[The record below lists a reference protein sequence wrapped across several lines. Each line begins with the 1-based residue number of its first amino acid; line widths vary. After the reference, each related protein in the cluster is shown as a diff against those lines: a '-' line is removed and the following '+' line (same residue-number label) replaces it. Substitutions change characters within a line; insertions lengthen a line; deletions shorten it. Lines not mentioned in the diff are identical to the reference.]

1 METRKAKSMSGKVK
15 IMIKIK
21 KASIRTYSN
30 LQTNPS
36 CFRNGPIPITNNG
49 YGIQLVKKIQVRV
62 SCF

>member
-21 KASIRTYSN
+21 KVSIRTYSD
-30 LQTNPS
+30 LQTNP

-49 YGIQLVKKIQVRV
+49 HGIQLVKKIQVRV